1 MIAMITVDEQ
11 MRRYSEMSARWGGN
25 DMRLPEK
32 RTMVLNDK
40 HPLISYLKTAE
51 ENEKTDTLCAQVADL
66 AEMARQP
73 LVADRM
79 VEFLRRSNQLLT
91 MVIE

>member
-11 MRRYSEMSARWGGN
+11 NRRFSEMSARWGQGM
-25 DMRLPEK
+25 DLPEK
-32 RTMVLNDK
+32 RTLVLNAK
-40 HPLISYLKTAE
+40 HPLVTWLKKSE
-51 ENEKTDTLCAQVADL
+51 DSELSSSVCAQVADL

-79 VEFLRRSNQLLT
+79 VEFLKRSNELLT
-91 MVIE
+91 MMIEK